1 MSMIKYI
8 IRRTL
13 QLLPVLFG
21 AITLTF
27 ILSRL
32 MPGDPVL
39 AYCAIG
45 GRTCPED
52 QYLNWLKILGLDKP
66 ILEQYFIYLGRLFT
80 GDWGL
85 SSHYR
90 GIAVWDI
97 VTERFFRTFD
107 IALFAIIIA
116 SILGIKTGV
125 ISATHRNKAK
135 DTFLRGFALV
145 GVSIPV
151 FWMGLLFQYLFGW
164 QLGLLPATGYKSSGI
179 GDPVPI
185 THFRIIDCLLS
196 GDMHLLIDYIEHLI
210 LPVLCLTIITL
221 ASITRQTRS
230 SMLEV
235 LEQDYVRTARAKG
248 CKEKDVINT
257 HARKNALIPTI
268 TIIGLNFG
276 GLLGGAVLTESTFNL
291 HGMGELLIIS
301 IQNVD
306 YWIINGIVF
315 ITTLVFIIVNLSIDV
330 LYGIIDPRIRY

>member
-32 MPGDPVL
+32 LPGDPVL
-39 AYCAIG
+39 AHL
-45 GRTCPED
+45 GRVFTQE
-52 QYLNWLKILGLDKP
+52 QYDYQLRLLGLDRP
-66 ILEQYFIYLGRLFT
+66 ILEQYFLYLGRLFT
-80 GDWGL
+80 GDWGV
-85 SSHYR
+85 SSQYR
-90 GIAVWDI
+90 GIPVWDI

-107 IALFAIIIA
+107 IALFSVIIA
-116 SILGIKTGV
+116 SFLGIKTGV

-151 FWMGLLFQYLFGW
+151 FWMGMLFQYLLTW
-164 QLGLLPATGYKSSGI
+164 QIKLFPAIGYKTSGI
-179 GDPVPI
+179 GDPPSI

-196 GDMHLLIDYIEHLI
+196 GNIHMLIDYIEHLI

-257 HARKNALIPTI
+257 HARKNALIPTM

-291 HGMGELLIIS
+291 HGMGELLIIA
-301 IQNVD
+301 ITNVD
-306 YWIINGIVF
+306 YWILNGIVF
-315 ITTLVFIIVNLSIDV
+315 ITTLVFIIINLGIDV